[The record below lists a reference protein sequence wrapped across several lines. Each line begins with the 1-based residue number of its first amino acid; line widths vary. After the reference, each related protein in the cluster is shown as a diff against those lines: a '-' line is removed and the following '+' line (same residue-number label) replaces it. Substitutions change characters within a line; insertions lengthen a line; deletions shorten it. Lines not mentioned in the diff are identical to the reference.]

1 MKYPQGV
8 PGDGGR
14 VAYPRR
20 MVARGAARLLG
31 RLLLPIAFRLQVTGQ
46 ECFPRSGPL
55 LVVGN
60 HDAVMEAVLMAVY
73 TPWQV
78 ETLGAADVPHERVT
92 ELAIRFFGC
101 IPVHRGSFDRW
112 ALNQALGVL
121 KQGGVI
127 ALFPEGGIWE
137 AGAKRAQTGVAWL
150 SYRGNTPVLPIGF
163 GGTVGALGVA
173 LRLKG
178 PRLTMNVGES
188 IPAASPPPGKARK
201 VYLEEY
207 ATRVMDAVNALVPAE
222 DRARQVRVTD
232 EWFELQVASRGP
244 DGVSR
249 DIPPGVVIRHPAAL
263 AKLLHRPGVLKIF
276 TSNLRLPTRV
286 LQNLAEEHNA
296 VAIAKAARSVL
307 DYLEEENPYLLT
319 YRFGPQEAAAMQAGL
334 KELLTLARWAVESG
348 LSLTIR
354 PISRYI
360 LLGQGREIV
369 QTEQG
374 VFERWM

>member
-1 MKYPQGV
+1 MKQAQGA
-8 PGDGGR
+8 PDIGFTI
-14 VAYPRR
+14 AYPRR
-20 MVARGAARLLG
+20 VVARGAARLLG
-31 RLLLPIAFRLQVTGQ
+31 RVVLPMAFRLRVTGRKN
-46 ECFPRSGPL
+46 FPKRGPL

-78 ETLGAADVPHERVT
+78 ETLGAADVPHETVT
-92 ELAIRFFGC
+92 ALAIRFFGC
-101 IPVHRGSFDRW
+101 IPVHRGSFDRS
-112 ALNQALGVL
+112 ALRQALVVL

-150 SYRGNTPVLPIGF
+150 SYRSSTPVLPIGF
-163 GGTVGALGVA
+163 GGTVGALGAA
-173 LRLKG
+173 LRLKR
-178 PRLTMNVGES
+178 PKLTMRVGES
-188 IPAASPPPGKARK
+188 IPAASPPAGKARK

-207 ATRVMDAVNALVPAE
+207 ATRVMDAVKALVPAE

-232 EWFELQVASRGP
+232 ERFELQVVLEGP
-244 DGVSR
+244 DGDSR
-249 DIPPGVVIRHPAAL
+249 EIPSELTMRHATAL

-286 LQNLAEEHNA
+286 LQNLADEHDA
-296 VAIAKAARSVL
+296 VAIAKATRSIL
-307 DYLEEENPYLLT
+307 DYLETENPYLLT
-319 YRFGPQEAAAMQAGL
+319 YRFGPQEGAAMEAGL
-334 KELLTLARWAVESG
+334 EELLALARWAAESG

-354 PISRYI
+354 PIRRYA
-360 LLGQGREIV
+360 LLGQGREVV

-374 VFERWM
+374 AFERWM